1 MEALYTDRARN
12 EIGAPPSISPA
23 VRGSFSGRRYSCRV
37 SDTGLNF
44 CDETNDNTE
53 YQAYISGY
61 LPLLT
66 PKLTK
71 AGKVA
76 VHQPQIPK
84 RSTKWWKAQC
94 GFRGLPVGGNLRDL
108 QDRIRKPGD
117 KGLSSSMKEACE
129 KMEKDYVAE
138 NAGELEKVWL
148 QNDNNEKAKLWPKGF
163 LYESFMVHPG
173 LSKEALV
180 VEVDGWGEKM
190 EAASRQMKVYCEMRK
205 MPDHETGQ
213 RLVVVGLNEQAVR
226 SRFAE
231 IGRDAERSAMR
242 ALQEQKERQ
251 QETLDDFEEQ
261 FSMAKSKGRSSR
273 KKWDVSGQWEIS
285 CPYMDE
291 EWGSENDACTLE
303 IGFTKPI
310 ETGLVQMYAS
320 FDFIAMTGIMR
331 FVNENARDDARDQDN
346 KKRSSRKP
354 DLTPDEDLDDEE
366 DSDEVD
372 DSDHDGSMPADFLF
386 PNASLPSSRS
396 REFSFRWRGEET
408 GESQIQLGSDKN
420 LCSIK
425 FESPN
430 ALTGVFISGLTGS
443 VDFKGFKEGFETAAK
458 EGGARTRQDVGGCPD
473 PSIAWRERSEAAYE
487 IARVGR
493 WGKGRW

>member
-23 VRGSFSGRRYSCRV
+23 VRESLSGRQYSCRV
-37 SDTGLNF
+37 SDTGLKF

-53 YQAYISGY
+53 YQAYISEY

-94 GFRGLPVGGNLRDL
+94 GFRGLPVGGKLCDL
-108 QDRIRKPGD
+108 QDRIRKHGD
-117 KGLSSSMKEACE
+117 QGLSSSMTKACE
-129 KMEKDYVAE
+129 KMEKDYVTE

-148 QNDNNEKAKLWPKGF
+148 QNDNNGKAKLWPKGF
-163 LYESFMVHPG
+163 LYESFMLHPG
-173 LSKEALV
+173 SSKEALV

-190 EAASRQMKVYCEMRK
+190 EAASRQMKVCCEMRK

-242 ALQEQKERQ
+242 IRQERKERQ
-251 QETLDDFEEQ
+251 QEALDDFEEQ
-261 FSMAKSKGRSSR
+261 FTMAKSKGRSSR

-291 EWGSENDACTLE
+291 QWGSENDGCSLE

-320 FDFIAMTGIMR
+320 FDFVAITGIMR
-331 FVNENARDDARDQDN
+331 FVNENARDQEH
-346 KKRSSRKP
+346 KKRSSRKR
-354 DLTPDEDLDDEE
+354 DLTPDEGSDDDE
-366 DSDEVD
+366 DSDEVEGSD
-372 DSDHDGSMPADFLF
+372 DDGSMSADFLF

-408 GESQIQLGSDKN
+408 GESEIQLGSEKN
-420 LCSIK
+420 LCSII

-443 VDFKGFKEGFETAAK
+443 VKFKGFKEGFETAAK
-458 EGGARTRQDVGGCPD
+458 GGGAGTRRDVGNCPD
-473 PSIAWRERSEAAYE
+473 PSIAWRERNEAAYE
-487 IARVGR
+487 SARVGR
-493 WGKGRW
+493 WGKGSW